1 MEKSKILEK
10 LKEVIDPE
18 IGFDLVSL
26 GEIDDVIV
34 EDKKVIVK
42 LLPTTPLC
50 PYLPLLI
57 QNIEEKIKE
66 LGLEPEVEIVFDK
79 QWTPD
84 RISPEVRK
92 KLGLE

>member
-18 IGFDLVSL
+18 IGYDIVAL
-26 GEIDDVIV
+26 GEIDDIIING
-34 EDKKVIVK
+34 KKVIVK

-50 PYLPLLI
+50 PYLPVLI
-57 QNIEEKIKE
+57 EQIEEKIKE
-66 LGLEPEVEIVFDK
+66 LGYEPEVEVVLDK

-84 RISPEVRK
+84 RIDPKIRK
-92 KLGLE
+92 ELGLE